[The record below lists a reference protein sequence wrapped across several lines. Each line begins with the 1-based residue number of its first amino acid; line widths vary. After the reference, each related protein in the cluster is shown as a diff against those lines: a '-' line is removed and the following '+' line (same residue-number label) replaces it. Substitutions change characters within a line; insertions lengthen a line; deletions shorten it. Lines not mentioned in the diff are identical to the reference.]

1 MCVYTH
7 ICTHVY
13 LQDIYIYISSTCP
26 LLMLSTY
33 SQLFFHTQTA
43 RHTLFFGNHVPDIS
57 LMQPNNNFS
66 IQMKRFHSVTA
77 FSIRFD
83 FEKPQWVP
91 SRQRSIYEAATD
103 SIAAWANLDLP
114 RDPAPSGASL
124 LSTTPPPLLPSQ
136 STLIKAELNSL
147 VSWKGRAD
155 SGGQYISVY
164 GNDQACYAIINLH
177 RSLVI

>member
-1 MCVYTH
+1 MWVYTH
-7 ICTHVY
+7 ICAHAY
-13 LQDIYIYISSTCP
+13 LQDIYRYIDMYISSTCP

-33 SQLFFHTQTA
+33 SQLSFHTQTA

-124 LSTTPPPLLPSQ
+124 LSTTPPPLLAPQ
-136 STLIKAELNSL
+136 STLIKAELNAQSP
-147 VSWKGRAD
+147 GRAGQTQED
-155 SGGQYISVY
+155 STFQYMEMIKPLMQS
-164 GNDQACYAIINLH
+164 
-177 RSLVI
+177 